1 MKNIVRLIV
10 IAVTLMGL
18 GVVVEAQQPKKIFRM
33 ALLTWIAAP
42 PPSSSSPFDQGLLQL
57 GYVEGQNIAIERRY
71 ANGQM
76 DRLPQLAAELA
87 HLPLDVILTQS
98 FPAALA
104 AKQATSTIPIVV
116 MGAGDPVATGL
127 VASFARP
134 GGNITGV
141 SALETE
147 LSGKRLELLKE
158 AFPKLARVAV
168 LWNAADFGMTLKF
181 REIELAAQAL
191 RVTVQ
196 PSAVREPKDFDGVFA
211 EMIRKR
217 PDALFVI
224 TDPLT
229 QLNRKQLVELATKS
243 RLPAMYE
250 NSPYVDDGGLM
261 AYGPSQAE
269 NLQIAL
275 HHVDKILKGAK
286 PSELPIEQPTMSSSW
301 STSRRRADR
310 RNDSAECAGKSRQGD
325 QVTVANGQWSIV
337 RKNTRAKT
345 MSGKIFVWLLWRL
358 SCSLLPILQRPS
370 SQQESRG

>member
-1 MKNIVRLIV
+1 MTEVSGR
-10 IAVTLMGL
+10 GL
-18 GVVVEAQQPKKIFRM
+18 QIGNSGWRRRQTSGKRRENTMNKKIMLLALCSMLLALVHLAQAQQPVKVYRIG
-33 ALLTWIAAP
+33 LLTWEAP
-42 PPSSSSPFDQGLLQL
+42 SPSSSPTPFEQGLRQL

-71 ANGQM
+71 AKGQM
-76 DRLPQLAAELA
+76 DRLPELA
-87 HLPLDVILTQS
+87 VELARLPLDVILTRS

-104 AKQATSTIPIVV
+104 AKQATSTIPIVI

-127 VASFARP
+127 VGSFARP

-181 REIELAAQAL
+181 RELERAAQAL
-191 RVTVQ
+191 RVAVQ
-196 PSAVREPKDFDGVFA
+196 PSAVRQPKDFDGVFS
-211 EMIRKR
+211 EMLRKR

-229 QLNRKQLVELATKS
+229 QLNRKQLVESATKS

-261 AYGPSQAE
+261 AYGPSQSE
-269 NLQIAL
+269 TLQQAL
-275 HHVDKILKGAK
+275 NHVDKILRGTK
-286 PSELPIEQPTMSSSW
+286 PSELPIEQPTKFEFVINLKTAKQIGVTIPPSVLYQ
-301 STSRRRADR
+301 ADR
-310 RNDSAECAGKSRQGD
+310 VIK
-325 QVTVANGQWSIV
+325 
-337 RKNTRAKT
+337 
-345 MSGKIFVWLLWRL
+345 
-358 SCSLLPILQRPS
+358 
-370 SQQESRG
+370 

>member
-1 MKNIVRLIV
+1 M
-10 IAVTLMGL
+10 
-18 GVVVEAQQPKKIFRM
+18 
-33 ALLTWIAAP
+33 
-42 PPSSSSPFDQGLLQL
+42 

-76 DRLPQLAAELA
+76 ARLPQLAAELA

-104 AKQATSTIPIVV
+104 AKEATSTIPIVV

-191 RVTVQ
+191 RVAVQ
-196 PSAVREPKDFDGVFA
+196 ALAVREAKDFDGAFS
-211 EMIRKR
+211 EMMRKR

-229 QLNRKQLVELATKS
+229 QLNRKQLLELATKS

-275 HHVDKILKGAK
+275 HHVDKILKGTK
-286 PSELPIEQPTMSSSW
+286 PSELPIEQPTKFEFIINLK
-301 STSRRRADR
+301 TAKQLGLTIPPNVLARADR
-310 RNDSAECAGKSRQGD
+310 VIR
-325 QVTVANGQWSIV
+325 
-337 RKNTRAKT
+337 
-345 MSGKIFVWLLWRL
+345 
-358 SCSLLPILQRPS
+358 
-370 SQQESRG
+370 

>member
-1 MKNIVRLIV
+1 MRKQLFGMSFS
-10 IAVTLMGL
+10 TLVL
-18 GVVVEAQQPKKIFRM
+18 ARGVYATALLTLCSMLLAPCFPAQAQQPKKIFRIG
-33 ALLTWIAAP
+33 LLTWGAAP
-42 PPSSSSPFDQGLLQL
+42 PPSSSPFAQGLFKL
-57 GYVEGQNIAIERRY
+57 GYVEGQNITIEPRY
-71 ANGQM
+71 ANGQL
-76 DRLPQLAAELA
+76 DRLPELA
-87 HLPLDVILTQS
+87 VDLARLPLDVIVAQS

-104 AKQATSTIPIVV
+104 AKQATSTIPIVI

-141 SALETE
+141 SALEEE

-181 REIELAAQAL
+181 RELERAAQAL
-191 RVTVQ
+191 RLTVQ
-196 PSAVREPKDFDGVFA
+196 ASAVRETKDFESVFS

-229 QLNRKQLVELATKS
+229 QLNRKQLLELALKS

-250 NSPYVDDGGLM
+250 NSAYVDDGGLM

-269 NLQIAL
+269 NLERVL
-275 HHVDKILKGAK
+275 HHVDKILKGTK
-286 PSELPIEQPTMSSSW
+286 PSELPIEQPTKFEFIINLK
-301 STSRRRADR
+301 TAQQLGLTIPPNVLARADKVIR
-310 RNDSAECAGKSRQGD
+310 
-325 QVTVANGQWSIV
+325 
-337 RKNTRAKT
+337 
-345 MSGKIFVWLLWRL
+345 
-358 SCSLLPILQRPS
+358 
-370 SQQESRG
+370 

>member
-1 MKNIVRLIV
+1 MNNLVYGFIL
-10 IAVTLMGL
+10 T
-18 GVVVEAQQPKKIFRM
+18 VEIFGFCVCADAQQAKIIFRM
-33 ALLTWIAAP
+33 GLLTWAAP
-42 PPSSSSPFDQGLLQL
+42 PPPSAATPIDQGLREL
-57 GYVEGQNIAIERRY
+57 GYVEGRNIAIERRY

-76 DRLPQLAAELA
+76 DRFPELAAELA
-87 HLPLDVILTQS
+87 RLSLDVLLTQS

-104 AKQATSTIPIVV
+104 AKQATSTIPIVL

-127 VASFARP
+127 VASFAHP

-181 REIELAAQAL
+181 REIERAARAL
-191 RVTVQ
+191 RVAVQ
-196 PSAVREPKDFDGVFA
+196 ASGVRKPMEFDSVFS
-211 EMIRKR
+211 EMIAKR

-229 QLNRKQLVELATKS
+229 QLNRKQLVDLATKK

-269 NLQIAL
+269 NLQLAL
-275 HHVDKILKGAK
+275 HHVDKILKGTK
-286 PSELPIEQPTMSSSW
+286 PSELPIEQPIKFEFIVNLKAAKQIGLTIPPNVLV
-301 STSRRRADR
+301 RADKVIR
-310 RNDSAECAGKSRQGD
+310 
-325 QVTVANGQWSIV
+325 
-337 RKNTRAKT
+337 
-345 MSGKIFVWLLWRL
+345 
-358 SCSLLPILQRPS
+358 
-370 SQQESRG
+370 

>member
-1 MKNIVRLIV
+1 MKNIFYGLTLSTV
-10 IAVTLMGL
+10 IFALCVSAD
-18 GVVVEAQQPKKIFRM
+18 AQQPAKSYRM
-33 ALLTWIAAP
+33 GLLTWGAA
-42 PPSSSSPFDQGLLQL
+42 PPSSSPTPFEQGLRQL

-76 DRLPQLAAELA
+76 DRLPQLAADLA
-87 HLPLDVILTQS
+87 RFPLDVILTQS

-104 AKQATSTIPIVV
+104 AKGATSTIPIVV

-147 LSGKRLELLKE
+147 LSGKRLEVLKE

-191 RVTVQ
+191 RVAVQ
-196 PSAVREPKDFDGVFA
+196 ASSVRQPKDFDGVFS

-229 QLNRKQLVELATKS
+229 QLNRNHLVELATKS

-250 NSPYVDDGGLM
+250 NSPYVEAGGLM

-269 NLQIAL
+269 NLRIAL
-275 HHVDKILKGAK
+275 QHVDKILKGTK
-286 PSELPIEQPTMSSSW
+286 PSELPIEQPTKFEFIINLKAAKQIGL
-301 STSRRRADR
+301 TIPPNVLARADKVIR
-310 RNDSAECAGKSRQGD
+310 
-325 QVTVANGQWSIV
+325 
-337 RKNTRAKT
+337 
-345 MSGKIFVWLLWRL
+345 
-358 SCSLLPILQRPS
+358 
-370 SQQESRG
+370 

>member
-1 MKNIVRLIV
+1 MKNIFRFIA
-10 IAVTLMGL
+10 IAVTLM
-18 GVVVEAQQPKKIFRM
+18 VFAVFAEAQQPAKIPRM
-33 ALLTWIAAP
+33 GLLTFAAP
-42 PPSSSSPFDQGLLQL
+42 PPSLSSPTPFDQALRKL

-71 ANGQM
+71 ASGQM
-76 DRLPQLAAELA
+76 DRFPELA
-87 HLPLDVILTQS
+87 VDLARLSLDVILTQS

-168 LWNAADFGMTLKF
+168 LWNAADLGMTLKF
-181 REIELAAQAL
+181 RELELAAQAL
-191 RVTVQ
+191 RVAVQ
-196 PSAVREPKDFDGVFA
+196 ASAVREPKDFDGVFS
-211 EMIRKR
+211 EMMRKR

-229 QLNRKQLVELATKS
+229 ILNRKQLFELATKS

-250 NSPYVDDGGLM
+250 NSSYVDDGGLM
-261 AYGPSQAE
+261 AYGPSQVE
-269 NLQIAL
+269 NLQRAL

-286 PSELPIEQPTMSSSW
+286 PAELPIEQPTKFEFIVNLKTAKQLGLTIPSNVLA
-301 STSRRRADR
+301 RADR
-310 RNDSAECAGKSRQGD
+310 VIK
-325 QVTVANGQWSIV
+325 
-337 RKNTRAKT
+337 
-345 MSGKIFVWLLWRL
+345 
-358 SCSLLPILQRPS
+358 
-370 SQQESRG
+370 

>member
-1 MKNIVRLIV
+1 MKYILRF
-10 IAVTLMGL
+10 IAITVTLGL
-18 GVVVEAQQPKKIFRM
+18 GVVAEAQQPAKSLRIG
-33 ALLTWIAAP
+33 LLTWAAS
-42 PPSSSSPFDQGLLQL
+42 PPSSSPTPFEQGLRQL
-57 GYVEGQNIAIERRY
+57 GYVEGQNITIERRY

-76 DRLPQLAAELA
+76 DRLPELA
-87 HLPLDVILTQS
+87 VDLARLPLDVILTQS

-181 REIELAAQAL
+181 RELEKAAQAL
-191 RVTVQ
+191 RVAVQ
-196 PSAVREPKDFDGVFA
+196 ALAVREPKDFDGAFS
-211 EMIRKR
+211 EMMRKR
-217 PDALFVI
+217 PEALFVI

-229 QLNRKQLVELATKS
+229 ILNRQQLFELATKS

-250 NSPYVDDGGLM
+250 NSSYVDDGGLM
-261 AYGPSQAE
+261 AYGPSQSE
-269 NLQIAL
+269 NLQRAL
-275 HHVDKILKGAK
+275 RHVDKILRGTKV
-286 PSELPIEQPTMSSSW
+286 SELPIEQPTKFEFIVNLK
-301 STSRRRADR
+301 TAKQLGLTIPPNVLARADR
-310 RNDSAECAGKSRQGD
+310 VIKEASAKAGGR
-325 QVTVANGQWSIV
+325 
-337 RKNTRAKT
+337 
-345 MSGKIFVWLLWRL
+345 
-358 SCSLLPILQRPS
+358 
-370 SQQESRG
+370 

>member
-10 IAVTLMGL
+10 IAVTLMEL
-18 GVVVEAQQPKKIFRM
+18 GAVVEAQQPKKIFRI
-33 ALLTWIAAP
+33 ALLTWAAAP
-42 PPSSSSPFDQGLLQL
+42 PPSSTTPFDEGLLQL
-57 GYVEGQNIAIERRY
+57 GYVEGRNIAIERRY
-71 ANGQM
+71 ASGQM

-147 LSGKRLELLKE
+147 LSGKRFELLKE

-181 REIELAAQAL
+181 RELERAAQAL
-191 RVTVQ
+191 RVAVQ
-196 PSAVREPKDFDGVFA
+196 ASAVREPKDFDGVFS
-211 EMIRKR
+211 EMLRKR

-229 QLNRKQLVELATKS
+229 QLNRKQLLELAIKS

-269 NLQIAL
+269 NLRIAL
-275 HHVDKILKGAK
+275 QHVDKILKGTK
-286 PSELPIEQPTMSSSW
+286 PSELPIEQPTKFEFIINLK
-301 STSRRRADR
+301 TAKQIGVTIPPNVLVRADR
-310 RNDSAECAGKSRQGD
+310 VIK
-325 QVTVANGQWSIV
+325 
-337 RKNTRAKT
+337 
-345 MSGKIFVWLLWRL
+345 
-358 SCSLLPILQRPS
+358 
-370 SQQESRG
+370 

>member
-1 MKNIVRLIV
+1 MLKIFFLSLLTFLIS
-10 IAVTLMGL
+10 AVFQPAD
-18 GVVVEAQQPKKIFRM
+18 AQQPKKIYRIG
-33 ALLTWIAAP
+33 LLTWAAP
-42 PPSSSSPFDQGLLQL
+42 SPPSSPTPFDQGLRQL

-76 DRLPQLAAELA
+76 DRLPELA
-87 HLPLDVILTQS
+87 VELTRLPLDVVLTQS

-191 RVTVQ
+191 RMTVQ
-196 PSAVREPKDFDGVFA
+196 PSAVREPKDFDSVFS

-229 QLNRKQLVELATKS
+229 QLNRKQLVELATKN

-250 NSPYVDDGGLM
+250 NAPYVDDGGLM

-269 NLQIAL
+269 NLKIAL
-275 HHVDKILKGAK
+275 QHVDKILKGTK
-286 PSELPIEQPTMSSSW
+286 PSELPIEQPTKFEFIINLKAAKQIGV
-301 STSRRRADR
+301 TIPPNVLARADKVIR
-310 RNDSAECAGKSRQGD
+310 
-325 QVTVANGQWSIV
+325 
-337 RKNTRAKT
+337 
-345 MSGKIFVWLLWRL
+345 
-358 SCSLLPILQRPS
+358 
-370 SQQESRG
+370 

>member
-10 IAVTLMGL
+10 ITVTFLGL
-18 GVVVEAQQPKKIFRM
+18 GVVAEAQQPKKIFRI
-33 ALLTWIAAP
+33 ALLTWAASP
-42 PPSSSSPFDQGLLQL
+42 PPSSSSPFDQGLLKL
-57 GYVEGQNIAIERRY
+57 GYVEGQNITIERRY
-71 ANGQM
+71 ANGQL

-104 AKQATSTIPIVV
+104 AKQATTTIPIVV
-116 MGAGDPVATGL
+116 VGAGDPVATGL

-158 AFPKLARVAV
+158 AFPKLAHVAV
-168 LWNAADFGMTLKF
+168 LWNAADLGMTLKF
-181 REIELAAQAL
+181 GELERAAHAL
-191 RVTVQ
+191 RVAVQ
-196 PSAVREPKDFDGVFA
+196 ASAVREPKDFDLVFS

-229 QLNRKQLVELATKS
+229 QLNRKQLLELATKS

-250 NSPYVDDGGLM
+250 NSSYVDDGGLM

-269 NLQIAL
+269 NIQQAL
-275 HHVDKILKGAK
+275 HQVDKILRGTKA
-286 PSELPIEQPTMSSSW
+286 SELPIEQPTKFEFIINLK
-301 STSRRRADR
+301 TAKQIGLTIPPNVLLRAD
-310 RNDSAECAGKSRQGD
+310 KVIQ
-325 QVTVANGQWSIV
+325 
-337 RKNTRAKT
+337 
-345 MSGKIFVWLLWRL
+345 
-358 SCSLLPILQRPS
+358 
-370 SQQESRG
+370 